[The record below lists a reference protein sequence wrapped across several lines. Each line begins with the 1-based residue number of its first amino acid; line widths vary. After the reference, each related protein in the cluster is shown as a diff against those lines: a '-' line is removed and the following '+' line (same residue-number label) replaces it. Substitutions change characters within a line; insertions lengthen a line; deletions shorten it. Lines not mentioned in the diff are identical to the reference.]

1 MKKDKHLFT
10 SSLLFTI
17 LLIVWPVFMALSQPQ
32 GTIDERFQWIL
43 QNRNLFKMQFF
54 FAFLIGPSLIYMLIS
69 QLNAAG
75 GRFVRTNI
83 TGFIFLGAYLVFC
96 CTSYGAQFVLVPK
109 LIEQNL
115 ISIAQVTY
123 FDSGTSAA
131 YFLNQT
137 GYFFWA
143 LGTLIL
149 FSKFLSYKGPVKTIS
164 IFYVLSAVL
173 SIVAFLGLIIESKIL
188 NSMTFVSG
196 IILLPAGIIS
206 IIWSLKLK
214 NQSAEG

>member
-1 MKKDKHLFT
+1 MKLNKQLFT

-43 QNRNLFKMQFF
+43 QNRTLFNMQFF
-54 FAFLIGPSLIYMLIS
+54 FAFLIGPSLIYMFIS
-69 QLNAAG
+69 QLNATGDPFAK
-75 GRFVRTNI
+75 TNI
-83 TGFIFLGAYLVFC
+83 TGFLFLGAYLVFC
-96 CTSYGAQFVLVPK
+96 CTSYGAQFVMVPK

-115 ISIAQVTY
+115 ISIAHVTY
-123 FDSGTSAA
+123 FDSGTSVA

-143 LGTLIL
+143 MGTLVL
-149 FSKFLSYKGPVKTIS
+149 FSKFLSFTGPVKTIS
-164 IFYVLSAVL
+164 IFYILSAVL

-206 IIWSLKLK
+206 IIWSL
-214 NQSAEG
+214 NTNYQ